1 MAKLKKT
8 KDKVVYKISLSQKEA
23 DVLGGLI
30 ADFGDP
36 ARGIEMDYTKD
47 GSKVKLTSKGQAIM
61 NKLSSDLHGM
71 ITETSDN
78 YDYYDYWEEVDNGKN

>member
-1 MAKLKKT
+1 MAKLKKI
-8 KDKVVYKISLSQKEA
+8 KNEVSYKITLSQKEA

-30 ADFGDP
+30 ADLGDP
-36 ARGIEMDYTKD
+36 ARGVEIGYMKDY
-47 GSKVKLTSKGQAIM
+47 SRVRLSPKGQAIM

-78 YDYYDYWEEVDNGKN
+78 YDYYDYWEEIDDEN